1 MTQTLGANGSFDAMT
16 LSFFGE
22 QQDKLVA
29 LLREERT
36 VAEAKMEQQR
46 QEAKAEAKAEAAEF
60 RRELET
66 QRQASEAKMEQQ
78 RQEAKAEAVE
88 FRRELETQRQAS
100 EAATQV
106 AVLQARLETLHGAQL
121 LDEEVLYLAEDAI
134 ADCEDLAADD
144 KISRLIALSTKMTS
158 DRAFARQLQRKKW
171 L

>member
-1 MTQTLGANGSFDAMT
+1 MT

-36 VAEAKMEQQR
+36 VAE
-46 QEAKAEAKAEAAEF
+46 
-60 RRELET
+60 T
-66 QRQASEAKMEQQ
+66 KMEQQ

-88 FRRELETQRQAS
+88 FRRELETHCQEAKAEAVESRRELETQRQAS
-100 EAATQV
+100 EVATQV
-106 AVLQARLETLHGAQL
+106 AMLQARLETLHGAQL

>member
-1 MTQTLGANGSFDAMT
+1 MTMSFV
-16 LSFFGE
+16 GE

-46 QEAKAEAKAEAAEF
+46 QEAKAEAIEF

-66 QRQASEAKMEQQ
+66 Q

>member
-46 QEAKAEAKAEAAEF
+46 QEAKAEAVQF
-60 RRELET
+60 R
-66 QRQASEAKMEQQ
+66 Q
-78 RQEAKAEAVE
+78 
-88 FRRELETQRQAS
+88 ELETQRQAS

-106 AVLQARLETLHGAQL
+106 AMLQARLETLHGAQL

>member
-46 QEAKAEAKAEAAEF
+46 Q
-60 RRELET
+60 
-66 QRQASEAKMEQQ
+66 ASEAKMEQH

-88 FRRELETQRQAS
+88 FRQELETQRQAS

-106 AVLQARLETLHGAQL
+106 AMLQARLETLHGAQL

>member
-1 MTQTLGANGSFDAMT
+1 MTM
-16 LSFFGE
+16 SFFSE

-36 VAEAKMEQQR
+36 VAEAKMEQQS
-46 QEAKAEAKAEAAEF
+46 QEAKAEAAEF

-66 QRQASEAKMEQQ
+66 QRQEA
-78 RQEAKAEAVE
+78 
-88 FRRELETQRQAS
+88 
-100 EAATQV
+100 EAATRTWHRDQQV

-144 KISRLIALSTKMTS
+144 MISQLIALSTKMTS

>member
-36 VAEAKMEQQR
+36 VA
-46 QEAKAEAKAEAAEF
+46 KAEAAEF

-66 QRQASEAKMEQQ
+66 QRQASEA
-78 RQEAKAEAVE
+78 
-88 FRRELETQRQAS
+88 
-100 EAATQV
+100 ATQV
-106 AVLQARLETLHGAQL
+106 AMLQARLETLHGAQL

-134 ADCEDLAADD
+134 ADCEDLAAGD

>member
-36 VAEAKMEQQR
+36 VGKAEAAEFRRELETHR
-46 QEAKAEAKAEAAEF
+46 QEAKAEAAEF

-66 QRQASEAKMEQQ
+66 QRQ
-78 RQEAKAEAVE
+78 EAKAEAKAE
-88 FRRELETQRQAS
+88 AAQFRQELETQRQAS

-106 AVLQARLETLHGAQL
+106 AMLQARLETLHGAQL

>member
-36 VAEAKMEQQR
+36 VA
-46 QEAKAEAKAEAAEF
+46 KAEAA
-60 RRELET
+60 
-66 QRQASEAKMEQQ
+66 
-78 RQEAKAEAVE
+78 E